1 MKTIAFI
8 FVPVYVE
15 RQNGRATV
23 QPPVHDALQKACT
36 VVQAPPRPAHQSEQP
51 FWTWFIDNP
60 RPPST
65 HQQ

>member
-15 RQNGRATV
+15 RQNGHATV
-23 QPPVHDALQKACT
+23 QMPVYHALRKART
-36 VVQAPPRPAHQSEQP
+36 IGHAQPRPAHQSEQP

-60 RPPST
+60 RSPT
-65 HQQ
+65 AHQ